1 VGVLYLLNMKP
12 FELYLNE
19 SLTLRELLNTYLE
32 LRQHFQELGFSEGD
46 LEKPPTYTSK
56 MMTLFHKFGDSRDSL
71 LKDAKSY
78 GFDITF
84 NDLTEYLKPLME
96 KINELTPLSK
106 DGYNQRRNF
115 RDED

>member
-1 VGVLYLLNMKP
+1 MKP

-46 LEKPPTYTSK
+46 LENPPTYTSK
-56 MMTLFHKFGDSRDSL
+56 MMTLFDKFGNLRSHL
-71 LKDAKSY
+71 LKNIRAY
-78 GFDITF
+78 GFDMTLDEF
-84 NDLTEYLKPLME
+84 TEYITPLME

-106 DGYNQRRNF
+106 HGYNQRRNHW
-115 RDED
+115 DED